1 MVTLNSDTCDK
12 ISVFCAACAGVVPGA
27 AIGAAAFA
35 NSALIKHM
43 SGASSLEKLLT
54 DTSREIKA
62 NVGEWTRQSKEYNA
76 DELAS
81 AEAAIESIIG
91 KLQPDPKSLMNANR
105 EHKKLADRAVIY
117 ASRNSVEFSRK
128 KLPGKSQAKI
138 NRQILRIILEK
149 TLKALE
155 GHADYENVLKPFFE
169 RKSNGHAKS

>member
-12 ISVFCAACAGVVPGA
+12 ISIFCAACAGIVPGA
-27 AIGAAAFA
+27 AIAAAAFA
-35 NSALIKHM
+35 IPPLIKHLRR
-43 SGASSLEKLLT
+43 ASSLKKLLK
-54 DTSREIKA
+54 DTSKEIKD
-62 NVGEWTRQSKEYNA
+62 NVGEWTRQSKEFKT

-81 AEAAIESIIG
+81 AEVAIENIID

-117 ASRNSVEFSRK
+117 ASQNSVEFSRK
-128 KLPGKSQAKI
+128 KLPGKAQAKI

-155 GHADYENVLKPFFE
+155 GHADYEAVLVPYFQRE
-169 RKSNGHAKS
+169 VLNRHDG